1 MLGKR
6 QLTLGEYVQ
15 VLLRRKIYLLIFL
28 FLGPFVGF
36 GLTLVL
42 PAKFTSSTLVLVEQ
56 PRVPESIIRPVV
68 SDELNQRL
76 ASMQEQILSRTRLQ
90 PLIASFNLY
99 RNEKEKL
106 PMEELVGEM
115 RKNILV
121 TPIKPVSGAA
131 PSALLPGFTI
141 SFTHDDPKSAQL
153 VCSEITSMFIEENL
167 KRRQQRSQ
175 GTTDFLIKQLEDSKR
190 SLDEQDAK
198 LAEFKRR
205 YIGQLPGQE
214 GANMQFLMSLNGQ
227 LEAVTSLLNR
237 TQQDKTFTESLLA
250 QQLAAWKASQ
260 DTGST
265 SPQTLEQQ
273 LVLMQAQLVTLEG
286 RYTSDHPDV
295 IKLRGDIAQIK
306 KKIAETEAQKSENK
320 PETIQK
326 ASLTEPPHI
335 VQLRGQIHQLE
346 QTLQEK
352 THEQQRLQEQIKVY
366 QARVQLSPM
375 VEEQYKD
382 LNRDYQTAVNFYNE
396 LLAKKTQSEMATDL
410 ERRQQGEQFR
420 VMDPANLPE
429 KASFPDRTKFTAGG
443 LAGGL
448 MIGML
453 LVVLTELREPVVRNE
468 RDVESFLDLP
478 TLAVLPVAE
487 EQDRPRQ
494 GRFWKSKKKRT
505 SQEMTLG
512 AGA

>member
-1 MLGKR
+1 
-6 QLTLGEYVQ
+6 
-15 VLLRRKIYLLIFL
+15 
-28 FLGPFVGF
+28 
-36 GLTLVL
+36 
-42 PAKFTSSTLVLVEQ
+42 
-56 PRVPESIIRPVV
+56 
-68 SDELNQRL
+68 
-76 ASMQEQILSRTRLQ
+76 
-90 PLIASFNLY
+90 
-99 RNEKEKL
+99 
-106 PMEELVGEM
+106 M
-115 RKNILV
+115 RKNILI

-131 PSALLPGFTI
+131 PSTLLPGFTI

-198 LAEFKRR
+198 LADFKRR

-214 GANMQFLMSLNGQ
+214 QTNMQFLMSLNGQ

-237 TQQDKTFTESLLA
+237 TQQDKAYTESLLA
-250 QQLAAWKASQ
+250 LQIAQWEAAQS
-260 DTGST
+260 TGSA

-273 LVLMQAQLVTLEG
+273 LTQLQAQLVTMEG
-286 RYTSDHPDV
+286 RYTPDHPDV
-295 IKLRGDIAQIK
+295 IKLRADIAQVK
-306 KKIAETEAQKSENK
+306 KKIAEAKAQPQEKKTSPAEN
-320 PETIQK
+320 
-326 ASLTEPPHI
+326 ASLSEPPQI
-335 VQLRGQIHQLE
+335 LQLRSQIHQLE
-346 QTLQEK
+346 QTLGEK
-352 THEQQRLQEQIKVY
+352 THDQQRLQEQIKIY

-382 LNRDYQTAVNFYNE
+382 LNRDYLTAVAFYND

-453 LVVLTELREPVVRNE
+453 LVVLSELREPVVRNE

-494 GRFWKSKKKRT
+494 GHFWKSKKKRARE
-505 SQEMTLG
+505 EMTLR